1 MATLK
6 AMFKLFDGYST
17 TIQKIN
23 KKTDEAANKLLKASG
38 NTDKFNKKLNDTGA
52 SANNAS
58 NSLGKFISIA
68 ALVGG
73 AIKSMNIADEFTNT
87 AARLNLINDG
97 LQTQAELQEKIFAA
111 ANRSKGAYTDMASA
125 ISKMGLMA
133 GENFSSN
140 DELIAFTE
148 LLQKSFKVGGA
159 STSEQSSAMLQ
170 LTQAMSA
177 GILQGDEFRSIMENA
192 PLIAEAIA
200 KYVGVGKGE
209 LKELSADGAI
219 TSDII
224 KNAMFAAGDDINAKF
239 ETMPTTFADVWNR
252 IKNAGLQAFEPVI
265 NSVNKIINT
274 TGFQAFVNTI
284 LTGLNIIG
292 SVLGGLIDFIV
303 DIWPVIGP
311 ILTAIAIVGLGGI
324 ITKLWAM
331 IPPLMANVAGWLLM
345 NAPMILIIA
354 TIFFAIQALGSL
366 GVTFQDV
373 FSFIGGVLG
382 IFVAFFGNQFIAIWN
397 VVAEFVNFFGNV
409 FKNPVASVQVLF
421 YNLAIN
427 VLGFIEKMAQGI
439 EDLINKIPGVEVSIT
454 SGISSLKHSLSNKAA
469 NIKSEAE
476 LVEFVKS
483 KEFIDYSSAYNK
495 GADIGSGVFGKISS
509 AFSGFGGLG
518 DITSDLGFDM
528 SEFGTP
534 GNPVSVEGTG
544 KNGLVSVEGTG
555 KNGAVQ
561 VDMADEDLKYLRDIA
576 EREYINK
583 FSTKTLAPQIS
594 VQFGDVRETA
604 DVDQVAKRIGR
615 ILKEQIEIAG
625 EGIA

>member
-1 MATLK
+1 MATLR
-6 AMFKLFDGYST
+6 AMFKLFDRYST
-17 TIQKIN
+17 VIDKIN
-23 KKTDEAANKLLKASG
+23 RKTDEATNKILEASG
-38 NTDKFNKKLNDTGA
+38 QTDKFNEKLDKTGA
-52 SANNAS
+52 SAKNAS
-58 NSLGKFISIA
+58 TGLGKFIGGVMTIA
-68 ALVGG
+68 T
-73 AIKSMNIADEFTNT
+73 AIKGMNIADEFTNT
-87 AARLNLINDG
+87 SSRLAMINDG
-97 LQTQAELQEKIFAA
+97 LQTQAELQNKIFAA
-111 ANRSKGAYTDMASA
+111 ANRSKGVYMDMAGA
-125 ISKMGLMA
+125 VSKMGLMA
-133 GENFSSN
+133 GDNFSSN

-177 GILQGDEFRSIMENA
+177 GKLQGDEFRSIMENA

-209 LKELSADGAI
+209 LKELAADGAI

-224 KNAMFAAGDDINAKF
+224 KNAMFAMSDDINSKF
-239 ETMPTTFADVWNR
+239 ETMPTTFADIWNR
-252 IKNAGLQAFEPVI
+252 IKNGGLQAFEPVI

-382 IFVAFFGNQFIAIWN
+382 IFVAFFGNQFIGMWN
-397 VVAEFVNFFGNV
+397 VVAAFVNFFANV

-544 KNGLVSVEGTG
+544 KNG
-555 KNGAVQ
+555 AVQ
-561 VDMADEDLKYLRDIA
+561 VDMADEDLQYLRDIA

-604 DVDQVAKRIGR
+604 DVDQVAKRISK
-615 ILKEQIEIAG
+615 ILKEQIEVAG
-625 EGIA
+625 EGLA

>member
-1 MATLK
+1 
-6 AMFKLFDGYST
+6 
-17 TIQKIN
+17 
-23 KKTDEAANKLLKASG
+23 
-38 NTDKFNKKLNDTGA
+38 
-52 SANNAS
+52 
-58 NSLGKFISIA
+58 
-68 ALVGG
+68 
-73 AIKSMNIADEFTNT
+73 
-87 AARLNLINDG
+87 
-97 LQTQAELQEKIFAA
+97 
-111 ANRSKGAYTDMASA
+111 
-125 ISKMGLMA
+125 
-133 GENFSSN
+133 
-140 DELIAFTE
+140 
-148 LLQKSFKVGGA
+148 
-159 STSEQSSAMLQ
+159 MLQ

-177 GILQGDEFRSIMENA
+177 GKLQGDEFRSIMENA

-209 LKELSADGAI
+209 LKELAADGAI

-224 KNAMFAAGDDINAKF
+224 KNAVFAMSNDINDMSDDINSKF
-239 ETMPTTFADVWNR
+239 ETMPTTFADIWNR
-252 IKNAGLQAFEPVI
+252 IKNGGLQAFEPVI

-382 IFVAFFGNQFIAIWN
+382 IFVAFFGNQFIGMWN
-397 VVAEFVNFFGNV
+397 TVAAFINFFGNV
-409 FKNPVASVQVLF
+409 FKNPVASVQGLF
-421 YNLAIN
+421 YDLAVN

-439 EDLINKIPGVEVSIT
+439 ENLINKIPGVEVSIT
-454 SGISSLKHSLSNKAA
+454 SGITNLKDKLAA
-469 NIKSEAE
+469 KSASVKSEAE

-544 KNGLVSVEGTG
+544 KNG
-555 KNGAVQ
+555 AVQ

-604 DVDQVAKRIGR
+604 DVNQVAKRISK
-615 ILKEQIEIAG
+615 ILKEQIEVAG

>member
-1 MATLK
+1 MATLR

-17 TIQKIN
+17 VIDKIN
-23 KKTDEAANKLLKASG
+23 RKTDEAANKLLKASG

-177 GILQGDEFRSIMENA
+177 GKLQGDEFRSIMENA

-209 LKELSADGAI
+209 LKELAADGAI

-224 KNAMFAAGDDINAKF
+224 KNAMFAMSDDINSKF
-239 ETMPTTFADVWNR
+239 ETMPTTFADIWNR
-252 IKNAGLQAFEPVI
+252 IKNGGLQAFEPVI

-331 IPPLMANVAGWLLM
+331 ISPLMANVAGWLLM

-354 TIFFAIQALGSL
+354 TIIFAIQVLGSL

-397 VVAEFVNFFGNV
+397 VVAAFVNFFANV

-439 EDLINKIPGVEVSIT
+439 EALINKIPGVEISIT

-495 GADIGSGVFGKISS
+495 GADIGSSVFGKISS
-509 AFSGFGGLG
+509 TFSGFGGLG
-518 DITSDLGFDM
+518 DITSGLGFDM

-534 GNPVSVEGTG
+534 SNPVSVEGI
-544 KNGLVSVEGTG
+544 G
-555 KNGAVQ
+555 KNGAVE